1 MTLFQRVTEKRSFG
15 PHGATG
21 KRSRESWLGFLG
33 ILMLAFL
40 FLGAPPAASKSE
52 DEEPDY
58 PRLFSELERNLNLH
72 YLDLERIHPRPLIEK
87 AFSAI
92 ENAAEELYVE
102 NSDPTNPIVSL
113 HVGSKAQAFNLNS
126 VDTLDQAIQM
136 LEDVFEFLK
145 THYQG
150 ESSLNEIRYAAANG
164 FLNGLDPHTL
174 VFSPDAFKDF
184 SVHIEGE
191 IFGVGM
197 YVGSKDGK
205 LVVIEVLKGDTAP
218 TPAFKAGFKKGDI
231 IAKIGDESTINM
243 SVPEAVDK
251 IRGPRHSKVTLTVKR
266 PSLEDPKKLETKEI
280 SVQRDRVEI
289 KSVEAKLIPNW
300 NKDGSG
306 PWKGGVGYVKVENFD
321 KNTTRSLR
329 LKLDDLVK
337 ENGGPLSGLVLDLRD
352 NSGGLL
358 QQAIEMTDLFLKSG
372 DIVITASRGK
382 SGSELLEPKSAR
394 DDGTEPEYPIV
405 VLSNEASA
413 SGAEIVIGALQKNNR
428 AVVLGTRTFGKG
440 SVQQLHALR
449 NGAQLKITVSEYLIP
464 GKISI
469 QENGVVPDIQAKAVR
484 FEDGDYDLFTNER
497 SLTEKN
503 YETHIV
509 SRFAKEE
516 KPSYL
521 LDYFHAP
528 PKEDPYTNRFMSGE
542 LEPEKD
548 KLVQVA
554 LKVLAL
560 GEKPYSPT
568 AVLKTKGG
576 SIEEIED
583 ALFQE
588 IVKELAARE
597 IDWSAPPKG
606 EETPAND
613 TAGKLD
619 VALASTIVSEPSED
633 PEDPVAVNKLVVTV
647 KLTNRGDKPLYRM
660 KGLSKSDYFL
670 YKDQEFLFGK
680 VSPGQTIS
688 RSVKIRLPYFPHA
701 RNDIFT
707 VEVSSTSERTAV
719 VERFESPAAPAAA
732 DRVLVSGAL
741 QIELEDKGRPSF
753 AYSAELREDK
763 TGKPL
768 SSLKPGDRAMLDVK
782 VKNIGN
788 APAHK
793 GVTILRNENGREIF
807 LNDRPE
813 FTNLVP
819 GGEVQ
824 AQISFQ
830 VNEGDASEY
839 KFELI
844 IVDSYSGASLIRKLT
859 IARGGKDDTKPFPQG
874 VAFAPPA
881 IEVALLD
888 PETRKPVILTGRD
901 SLKLEA
907 VIRSPDTDPF
917 KTWIF
922 NSALG
927 SEHDSPPDK
936 IFYADSRGEPQLKI
950 ATSVPL
956 KKGVNLFTVVT
967 NDRNG
972 LESRQNIVVRR
983 E

>member
-1 MTLFQRVTEKRSFG
+1 MTLFQRVAEKRSFG
-15 PHGATG
+15 PHGPG
-21 KRSRESWLGFLG
+21 GSRRRESWLTFLG

-58 PRLFSELERNLNLH
+58 PRLFSELARNLNLH

-92 ENAAEELYVE
+92 ENAAEEVYVE

-126 VDTLDQAIQM
+126 VENLDEAIQM
-136 LEDVFEFLK
+136 LENVFEFLK

-150 ESSLNEIRYAAANG
+150 ESTLNDIRYAAANG

-205 LVVIEVLKGDTAP
+205 LVVIEVLKGDTVP

-251 IRGPRHSKVTLTVKR
+251 IRGPRHSTVTLTVKR
-266 PSLEDPKKLETKEI
+266 ASVEDAKKLETHVI

-300 NKDGSG
+300 NKDGTG

-337 ENGGPLSGLVLDLRD
+337 ENGGPLAGLVLDLRD

-358 QQAIEMTDLFLKSG
+358 QQAIEMTDLFLKKG

-428 AVVLGTRTFGKG
+428 ALVLGTRTFGKG

-469 QENGVVPDIQAKAVR
+469 QENGVVPDILAKAVR
-484 FEDGDYDLFTNER
+484 FEDGDNDLFTNER

-521 LDYFHAP
+521 LDYYHAP
-528 PKEDPYTNRFMSGE
+528 AKEDPYTNRFMSGE

-554 LKVLAL
+554 LKMLAL
-560 GEKPYSPT
+560 GEKPFAPASL
-568 AVLKTKGG
+568 LKTKGAAV
-576 SIEEIED
+576 EEIED
-583 ALFQE
+583 SLFQE
-588 IVKELAARE
+588 IVQELKARD
-597 IDWSAPPKG
+597 IDWSAPPRG
-606 EETPAND
+606 EEAG
-613 TAGKLD
+613 TADAAKLD
-619 VALASTIVSEPSED
+619 VSLTSTIISEPSED
-633 PEDPVAVNKLVVTV
+633 PEDPVAVNKLVVTAR
-647 KLTNRGDKPLYRM
+647 LTNKGEKPLYRM

-680 VSPGQTIS
+680 VNPGQTVS
-688 RSVKIRLPYFPHA
+688 RDIKIRLPYFPHA

-719 VERFESPAAPAAA
+719 VERLESPAAPPA
-732 DRVLVSGAL
+732 DRVLVSGSI
-741 QIELEDKGRPSF
+741 QIELADKGRPAF

-768 SSLKPGDRAMLDVK
+768 SSLKPRDRALLNVK

-793 GVTILRNENGREIF
+793 GVTILRNENGRQIF

-824 AQISFQ
+824 AEISFE
-830 VNEGDASEY
+830 VNEGDATEY
-839 KFELI
+839 EFELI
-844 IVDSYSGASLIRKLT
+844 IVDSYSGASLTRKLT
-859 IARGGKDDTKPFPQG
+859 IARGGKDDAKPFPQG

-881 IEVALLD
+881 IEVVLLD

-927 SEHDSPPDK
+927 SEHDTPPDK